1 MPNVDDHGLEVLKK
15 AARNI
20 DPTPKKD
27 YALQVI
33 VVGEEGSGPPALTP
47 TISNVSAP
55 NAGEEIEINIPPG
68 THAIYLRPR
77 KISRMRIAYALGDTS
92 ANYISVG
99 KGGFWFE
106 SRKITSPKIYLQT
119 DIDNNLIECVFYN

>member
-15 AARNI
+15 AARNL
-20 DPTPKKD
+20 DPVPKRD

-47 TISNVSAP
+47 TISNVAAP
-55 NAGEEIEINIPPG
+55 NADEEIEINIPAG

-77 KISRMRIAYALGDTS
+77 KICRMRIAYVSGDT
-92 ANYISVG
+92 ATNYVSIG

-106 SRKITSPKIYLQT
+106 SRKITAPKIFLQT
-119 DIDNNLIECVFYN
+119 DVDNNLIEAVFYN